1 MALYFG
7 GAPSGV
13 GPNKFDAG
21 IDEVKEAVADV
32 QTSVDGVQDSI
43 DGLST
48 GLQDSMD
55 QLVTDVGEQVE
66 EMQQTLDQVPAATIP
81 PSLEE
86 FSSQSEED
94 GIKLT
99 YKARFV
105 SGRLN
110 ATQDECWIFSQTK
123 GVMFRYSTGGYPKNR
138 NDGTL
143 AFVDEDIFTVSDDG
157 KISAKTCT
165 GKIVGL
171 TTNTKYY
178 ISAFPYSTYNVYNET
193 LNVESPGLNN
203 TTSCT
208 WTGTK
213 GTLTVNVTQNYNYK
227 ELGELSATVTPT
239 SGGDGVTQSRT
250 GAGEIVFSNLEAGDY
265 SVSFTAP
272 TYYTAPSTQSVSI
285 TAGQP
290 NTITAQYKMSTSMS
304 TYSWADIFQ
313 FAQMGVTQNLFSY
326 GSKKQTLVAPIT
338 GNAESGYTV
347 GTATQK
353 NVIFIGTNNH
363 ATNTSTF
370 VTENLGSSIRIEDFN
385 NGGGNVFPYSN
396 TEYFSFLATTYTAVF
411 PEIHQYIKQVSATT
425 RNNNGGNDDHYDNRE
440 YANTNFTARIFPM
453 VNKANRN
460 YQYLTSDTSSRY
472 NLENGAVWI
481 GCSTG
486 EYHWGSTDY
495 NMKVYNGYT
504 EGRYYENNSG
514 DRQELRVSSTAKASP
529 IVFCIG

>member
-43 DGLST
+43 DELST

-66 EMQQTLDQVPAATIP
+66 EMQQTLDQVPAGCPAP
-81 PSLEE
+81 WLESI
-86 FSSQSEED
+86 SSVSKDD
-94 GIKLT
+94 GIEVT
-99 YKARFV
+99 YKARFLQ
-105 SGRLN
+105 GRIDSTENWL
-110 ATQDECWIFSQTK
+110 FGQTK
-123 GVMFRYSTGGYPKNR
+123 GIMFRYSTENYPMNR

-143 AFVDEDIFTVSDDG
+143 AFTDEDLFSVNDSGAVT
-157 KISAKTCT
+157 AKT
-165 GKIVGL
+165 KKKVIVGL
-171 TTNTKYY
+171 TNGNKYF
-178 ISAFPYSTYNVYNET
+178 ISAFPYSTYNVYNES
-193 LNVESPGLNN
+193 LNQGSGLNN

-313 FAQMGVTQNLFSY
+313 FAKMGVTKNLFSY

-347 GTATQK
+347 GVATQK
-353 NVIFIGTNNH
+353 NVVFIGTDNH
-363 ATNTSTF
+363 GTNTSTF
-370 VTENLGSSIRIEDFN
+370 VTENLGSAIAIEDFN
-385 NGGGNVFPYSN
+385 GGSTGAYSN
-396 TEYFSFLATTYTAVF
+396 TKYYSFLSTTYTAIF
-411 PEIHQYIKQVSATT
+411 PEIHQYIKQVQVET
-425 RNNNGGNDDHYDNRE
+425 RNCDGRSNDHNDSRDYIEDNF
-440 YANTNFTARIFPM
+440 NARLFPM
-453 VNKANRN
+453 VNTANRN
-460 YQYLTSDTSSRY
+460 YQYLTSNTSSRY
-472 NLENGAVWI
+472 NLENEAVWI

-486 EYHWGSTDY
+486 EYHWGSSEY
-495 NMKVYNGYT
+495 NFKVYNGYT
-504 EGRYYENNSG
+504 EGRYIENYGG
-514 DRQELRVSSTAKASP
+514 DQKLRVNSTAKASP